1 MKSRPRIMKT
11 INFDLENV
19 PLVYKND
26 EERGR
31 ECENDNLSHLTGD
44 LPLCGQTN
52 DLLCEAQGGVSE
64 EERGICK

>member
-1 MKSRPRIMKT
+1 MKT
-11 INFDLENV
+11 INFDLENA

-26 EERGR
+26 EER
-31 ECENDNLSHLTGD
+31 ECENDKLSHLTGD